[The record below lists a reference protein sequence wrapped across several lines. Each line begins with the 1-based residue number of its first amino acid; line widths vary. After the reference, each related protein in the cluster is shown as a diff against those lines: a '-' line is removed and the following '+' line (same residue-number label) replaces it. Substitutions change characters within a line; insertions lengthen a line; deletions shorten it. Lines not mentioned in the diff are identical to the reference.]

1 MNNIIKLMN
10 KLDVKAKIIR
20 TRDCHT
26 KTELYQNEPR
36 VQCEI
41 GVESNIEF
49 LENGIAALNQAII
62 DRMKSETCP
71 AELSFDEGEYFVWKQ
86 PEPNK
91 IYTIGVDVAEG
102 VGQDF
107 TVATVLDITDL
118 DNIEQ
123 TAIFASNKIQPWIFA
138 EKLNFYESKYL

>member
-1 MNNIIKLMN
+1 MTGRRTTQEASLPKFLFEENCSKTIIREFLGGFFGGDAHVPYLAKNIFSTIRLSQSIIVKYKKSLENKMNNIIKLMN

-49 LENGIAALNQAII
+49 LENIGFRHCLEKSAKLN
-62 DRMKSETCP
+62 K
-71 AELSFDEGEYFVWKQ
+71 
-86 PEPNK
+86 NK
-91 IYTIGVDVAEG
+91 VYM
-102 VGQDF
+102 Q
-107 TVATVLDITDL
+107 
-118 DNIEQ
+118 IEQ
-123 TAIFASNKIQPWIFA
+123 N
-138 EKLNFYESKYL
+138 E